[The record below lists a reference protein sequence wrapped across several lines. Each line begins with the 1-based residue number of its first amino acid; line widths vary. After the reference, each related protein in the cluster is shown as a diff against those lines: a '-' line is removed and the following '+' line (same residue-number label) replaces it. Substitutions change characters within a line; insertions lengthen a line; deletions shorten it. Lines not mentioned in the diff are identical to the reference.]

1 MEVLIAIITGYF
13 IGSIPTAF
21 IILKISRGLDIRK
34 EGSGNVGT
42 LNSYEVTNSKI
53 IGVVVLI
60 IDALKGLL
68 SVVIINYLFNDHFV
82 YTMISLLS
90 AVFGHCY
97 SIWLKFKGG
106 RGLATFGGGT
116 LVISPIINA
125 IWGISWIILYKGKK
139 DIHFANIGASI
150 AVILSVIFFADL
162 LNKLSF
168 PSAKESIIFSFYLSL
183 LMLIILSKHWEP
195 FKVLIKNKQSNLKWK
210 TSSISFFHL
219 F

>member
-21 IILKISRGLDIRK
+21 IILKVSRGLDIRK

-68 SVVIINYLFNDHFV
+68 SVVIINYLFNDQFV

-90 AVFGHCY
+90 AIFGYCY

-168 PSAKESIIFSFYLSL
+168 PSAKESIVFSFYLSL

-195 FKVLIKNKQSNLKWK
+195 FKVLIKNKQSNLK
-210 TSSISFFHL
+210 
-219 F
+219 

>member
-21 IILKISRGLDIRK
+21 IILKVSRGLDIRK

-68 SVVIINYLFNDHFV
+68 SVVIINYLFNDQFV
-82 YTMISLLS
+82 YSMISLLS

-125 IWGISWIILYKGKK
+125 IWGISWLILYKGKK

-195 FKVLIKNKQSNLKWK
+195 FKVLIKNKQSNLK
-210 TSSISFFHL
+210 
-219 F
+219 

>member
-21 IILKISRGLDIRK
+21 IILKVSRGLDIRK

-68 SVVIINYLFNDHFV
+68 SVVIINYLFNDQFV

-195 FKVLIKNKQSNLKWK
+195 FKVLIKNKQSNLK
-210 TSSISFFHL
+210 
-219 F
+219 

>member
-68 SVVIINYLFNDHFV
+68 SVVIINYLFNDQFV

-195 FKVLIKNKQSNLKWK
+195 FKVLIKNKQSNLK
-210 TSSISFFHL
+210 
-219 F
+219 

>member
-68 SVVIINYLFNDHFV
+68 SVVIINYLFNDQFV

-125 IWGISWIILYKGKK
+125 IWGISWLILYKGKK

-195 FKVLIKNKQSNLKWK
+195 FKVLIKNKQSNLK
-210 TSSISFFHL
+210 
-219 F
+219 